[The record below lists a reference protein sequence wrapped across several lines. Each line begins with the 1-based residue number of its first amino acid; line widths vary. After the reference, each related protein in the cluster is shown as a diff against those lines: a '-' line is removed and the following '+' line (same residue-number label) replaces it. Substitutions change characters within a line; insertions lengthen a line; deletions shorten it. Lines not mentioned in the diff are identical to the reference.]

1 MSLFVIASHTA
12 GVNVSHAALDPRD
25 FKPKPSHRAINALWF
40 LSLTLALLVSMLAIL
55 AKQWISMFVSRVRM
69 PARDLRRWAHRHRA
83 YREGIDKWHLSAFVS
98 SLSVALHLALLF
110 FLVGL
115 NLYTFAL
122 DLAIFIPVAALS
134 MMGLLLYAATTLL
147 PLVDGTCP
155 TATPLL
161 VNSRRVILWAMEEL
175 GFTRDNTTAHFAEER
190 VIIQDPVAADVDVV
204 TWMIRNLPGEHE
216 VEAAID
222 AIAGLPLCHPLD
234 LIEVAD
240 HALAPSCN
248 RLRKLTT
255 GRHPIELEANA
266 AEIARALRSVIRLED
281 GIEHEYG
288 TLSTDLSWDL
298 RHVRTHDLAV
308 LSTALGIQVKSARRA
323 NPGLAAQHFS
333 YELCGAIARWNRHV
347 GGADPFSN
355 HTRGIICSILHKSSH
370 QVLGLVSIEDCACL
384 VLIFC
389 RDDNDSPRWVELTT
403 RLLDGAIHNSQL
415 SDRWRPLSDA
425 ASAECRGIN
434 AWAWIFSCISSTPTA
449 QVFGQLQRSDVTE
462 CFMLLLQRC
471 SRMVEAPVLTL
482 SQLQGMLTPLT
493 ADIPDTPAA
502 ITGALRILRRTIESR
517 DRSHREWDA
526 GIAHVTFNIFDRA
539 HYHQTAWD
547 STLSAEVLKILWC
560 LLPRAESA
568 HNAVLDRIVAHE
580 ITMEAVRHSILNI
593 LTLRPCRDGTRKS
606 IWRLGVSLVSA
617 PERLGTISSC
627 VAGLCAQLCILSK
640 ADSSFSCV
648 DLFEEL
654 LGDGLGTMFVLA
666 ADPHTTNVLDIAQ
679 HVASS
684 APVQWAAIRTELL
697 AGESY
702 WLETGHEWETPAG
715 LVAAVEASDSCT
727 ACANAIEHAV
737 GILAEQ

>member
-1 MSLFVIASHTA
+1 MALLVIASQNSGA
-12 GVNVSHAALDPRD
+12 NASHAALDPRD
-25 FKPKPSHRAINALWF
+25 FNPKVSHRAINALWF
-40 LSLTLALLVSMLAIL
+40 LSLTLSLLVSMLAIL
-55 AKQWISMFVSRVRM
+55 AKQWISMFVARVRM
-69 PARDLRRWAHRHRA
+69 PRWAHRHRA
-83 YREGIDKWHLSAFVS
+83 YRDGIDKWHLSAFVS
-98 SLSVALHLALLF
+98 SLSVALHLALLL
-110 FLVGL
+110 FLVGF
-115 NLYTFAL
+115 NLYIFAL

-134 MMGLLLYAATTLL
+134 MMGLLLYVATTVL
-147 PLVDGTCP
+147 PLFDGTCP

-161 VNSRRVILWAMEEL
+161 VNGRRIITWAMERL
-175 GFTRDNTTAHFAEER
+175 GFTRNDTTAHFAEER

-204 TWMIRNLPGEHE
+204 TWMIKNLPGEHE

-240 HALAPSCN
+240 HALGPSCD

-255 GRHPIELEANA
+255 RRHPIELEANA
-266 AEIARALRSVIRLED
+266 SEIARALRSVIRLED

-288 TLSTDLSWDL
+288 TLSTDLSWDIM
-298 RHVRTHDLAV
+298 HVRTHDVAILT
-308 LSTALGIQVKSARRA
+308 TALGIQVKSARPT
-323 NPGLAAQHFS
+323 NPGLAAHHFT

-347 GGADPFSN
+347 GTTDSFSN
-355 HTRGIICSILHKSSH
+355 HTRSIIRNVLHKSSH

-384 VLIFC
+384 VLTFC
-389 RDDNDSPRWVELTT
+389 CDDDGALRWVELST
-403 RLLDGAIHNSQL
+403 RFLEGAIRSSQL
-415 SDRWRPLSDA
+415 NDRWRPLSDA
-425 ASAECRGIN
+425 APAEVRGIN

-449 QVFGQLQRSDVTE
+449 HVFGQLQRSDVIE

-471 SRMVEAPVLTL
+471 SIMVDAPVPTLT
-482 SQLQGMLTPLT
+482 QLQGMLTPLT
-493 ADIPDTPAA
+493 ADIPYTPAA
-502 ITGALRILRRTIESR
+502 ITGALKFLRRAIESR
-517 DRSHREWDA
+517 DRTNREWDA
-526 GIAHVTFNIFDRA
+526 GIAQVTFNIFDRA

-547 STLSAEVLKILWC
+547 STFSAEALKILWC

-593 LTLRPCRDGTRKS
+593 LTLRTCRDGTRKL

-617 PERLGTISSC
+617 PERLGTILSC
-627 VAGLCAQLCILSK
+627 VAGLCAQLCILSE

-648 DLFEEL
+648 DLFQEL

-666 ADPHTTNVLDIAQ
+666 ADPRTTKVLDIAR

-715 LVAAVEASDSCT
+715 LVAAAEASDSCG